1 MNLYEKRFMT
11 IVADCTTCCSLLTG
25 KVGLIYAMFAQKVR
39 FFINVLNDAVMFCIP
54 NGVFSKDVSNIVED
68 NPDEVSDPR
77 EQTPWID
84 P

>member
-1 MNLYEKRFMT
+1 
-11 IVADCTTCCSLLTG
+11 
-25 KVGLIYAMFAQKVR
+25 MFAQKVR